1 MSNQKSPDLRILIG
15 AGSYVDAAAALR
27 IVQRLMGSFRAALGG
42 ILVEEETLEM
52 CQIPSQRIV
61 QASGTTAIV
70 PNHTQLRT
78 LMNADARAFQQ
89 SLARTAGPSGM
100 HWVFAQD
107 KGELVHSAVHAAAG
121 WDLLIIG
128 YRQIHKV
135 PGKIVILQNNGPA
148 NDAMN
153 NISMGLSE
161 QLSVPSV
168 VFNVTDGS
176 DEAKASPATNTIH
189 FRILNDIL
197 RALTRTNAEAVL
209 VDLRSGPIESHSD
222 LGRVIDAARC
232 PVIVFGASGGDA
244 VLEHSAHMPPL
255 A

>member
-1 MSNQKSPDLRILIG
+1 MSDQKLPGLRILIG

-27 IVQRLMGSFRAALGG
+27 IVQRLMGSFQAALGG
-42 ILVEEETLEM
+42 ILVEEEMLEM
-52 CQIPSQRIV
+52 CQIPNQRIV
-61 QASGTTAIV
+61 QASGTKAMV
-70 PNHTQLRT
+70 PNHAQLRT

-89 SLARTAGPSGM
+89 SLARTAGPSGT

-107 KGELVHSAVHAAAG
+107 RGELVHSSLHAAAG

-135 PGKIVILQNNGPA
+135 PGKIVIIQNDGPA

-176 DEAKASPATNTIH
+176 DEAKAPIAANTIH
-189 FRILNDIL
+189 FHTLNDIL

-209 VDLRSGPIESHSD
+209 VDLRSGPIESQND
-222 LGRVIDAARC
+222 LACVIDAARC
-232 PVIVFGASGGDA
+232 PVIVFGASEGDA
-244 VLEHSAHMPPL
+244 MLEHSVYMPPL